1 MKVAIILLNFNG
13 KKDTLE
19 CLSSL
24 KNLTYKNHH
33 VLVVDNGSSDNSV
46 HEIKK
51 NYPDITVLENEEN
64 LGFAEGNNVAIRYA
78 LEKGFD
84 GIFLLNNDTVVK
96 PDILDELVKGS
107 KKHPKALLGTKIYLY
122 SKRDTFDHLGGM
134 WNEEKASFDLIAA
147 REIDD
152 NKTYE
157 DFFPVDYICGC
168 ALFAKR
174 EVFKKVGLLDAR
186 FFLFWEESDFCMRA
200 KECGYKNLI
209 CPKAKVYHKVSASF
223 TGGKPHTTYFW
234 WRNRLLW
241 LEKNIPIARRRA
253 IYKNTV
259 TKEITKLY
267 KHKFLKTLQCALLML
282 VHPPSYKKRKGKL
295 LEYKAASAGISD
307 YTKRRFYNA
316 PSWVFKKRS

>member
-1 MKVAIILLNFNG
+1 MNVAIILLNFNG

-24 KNLTYKNHH
+24 KNLTYRKHH
-33 VLVVDNGSSDNSV
+33 VIVVDNGSSDDSAL
-46 HEIKK
+46 EIKK
-51 NYPDITVLENEEN
+51 HYPDVTLIENEEN

-84 GIFLLNNDTVVK
+84 GIFLLNNDTAVE

-107 KKHPKALLGTKIYLY
+107 KKHPKALLGAKIYLY
-122 SKRDTFDHLGGM
+122 SQRDTYDHLGGM
-134 WNEEKASFDLIAA
+134 WNEKKASFDLIAA
-147 REIDD
+147 REVDD
-152 NKTYE
+152 HKTYE

-168 ALFAKR
+168 ALFAKS

-186 FFLFWEESDFCMRA
+186 FFLFWEESDFCTRA
-200 KECGYKNLI
+200 KEYGYKNLI

-223 TGGKPHTTYFW
+223 TGGRPHTTYFW

-241 LEKNIPIARRRA
+241 LEKNVPSIRRKA

-267 KHKFLKTLQCALLML
+267 KHKFLKTLQCTLLML
-282 VHPPSYKKRKGKL
+282 VKPSSYKKRKNKL
-295 LEYKAASAGISD
+295 LEYKAATAGICD